1 MVHINFLTGSYIINP
16 FSLFF
21 NVTFQ
26 LFDGYWMPNSN
37 FVRPTGE
44 IDCILTYND
53 QVGTQ
58 TQYIIGRNGAE
69 IIREQILDPTI
80 NIEIFYA

>member
-1 MVHINFLTGSYIINP
+1 
-16 FSLFF
+16 
-21 NVTFQ
+21 
-26 LFDGYWMPNSN
+26 MPNSN
-37 FVRPTGE
+37 SVRPTGE
-44 IDCILTYND
+44 IDCILTDND

-69 IIREQILDPTI
+69 IIKEQILDPAI